1 MELISIV
8 AATSV
13 YAPSPIALDPFV
25 EDSHLVGLSVRRC
38 ARCAVERHAPASTLL
53 DRLACWTAKSSKQV
67 RVVAESPKE
76 ILLQADQQILPAAAF
91 A

>member
-1 MELISIV
+1 LKIRIWWGYP
-8 AATSV
+8 
-13 YAPSPIALDPFV
+13 YAGALDV
-25 EDSHLVGLSVRRC
+25 
-38 ARCAVERHAPASTLL
+38 AVERHAPASTLL